1 MIALLGAR
9 GVALAVALLAALAFG
24 WLQTQRLAGARAD
37 LVTLQGWL
45 DKARADALE
54 AKLTREA
61 EHRAALEAV
70 RATYEQELTHAEA
83 EHNRLVADLRA
94 GTVRLRRELRCPP
107 AADLPGAATGAAGSD
122 GHPEVWGEIA
132 AAAVRVGDE
141 CDAQLRAAQ
150 AVIRSDR
157 Q

>member
-1 MIALLGAR
+1 MMALLAWRWGAIAA
-9 GVALAVALLAALAFG
+9 VLAAALAFG
-24 WLQTQRLAGARAD
+24 WVQTSRLAGTRAD
-37 LVTLQGWL
+37 LLALHAAL

-54 AKLTREA
+54 AKAQREA
-61 EHRAALEAV
+61 EHREALEAV
-70 RATYEQELTHAEA
+70 RAIYEKELTHAEA
-83 EHNRLVADLRA
+83 EHNRLLADLRA

-122 GHPEVWGEIA
+122 GYPEVWGEIA

-157 Q
+157 K